1 MSYRYKK
8 LPNIVDTLLNL
19 DEEQINVISDNILI
33 NLTNTQLRE
42 IQISKKLNQL
52 LIERIREV
60 DKKYFKNN
68 MVPSNTHDY
77 RRTFNNKKH
86 KLII

>member
-1 MSYRYKK
+1 MSYRYNK
-8 LPNIVDTLLNL
+8 LPNIVDTLINL
-19 DEEQINVISDNILI
+19 DEEQINVISDTILI

-42 IQISKKLNQL
+42 IQISKKVNQL

-68 MVPSNTHDY
+68 IIPMNKHDY
-77 RRTFNNKKH
+77 WRTFNNTLKT
-86 KLII
+86 